1 MHFYQYKMHLLW
13 LKYSDVS
20 QIQYNIYRTKLQ
32 EKLKY
37 CLFYHSDS
45 NQRPFV
51 VPDICFRGINPL
63 DICRPLPSHCSSVT
77 PRLWQSTGL
86 SFTTSPPLRYPTPSL
101 YPPPAA
107 VRLGSVNAATRL
119 LIRVSFARIQI
130 EKQKEN
136 RVPFGTL
143 SCLWKNRMV

>member
-1 MHFYQYKMHLLW
+1 MHLLW

-20 QIQYNIYRTKLQ
+20 QIQYKIYRTKLQ

-37 CLFYHSDS
+37 YLFYTFHHPDS

-63 DICRPLPSHCSSVT
+63 YICRPLHSSA
-77 PRLWQSTGL
+77 
-86 SFTTSPPLRYPTPSL
+86 PSL
-101 YPPPAA
+101 HPPPAA
-107 VRLGSVNAATRL
+107 VRLDSVNAATQL

-136 RVPFGTL
+136 RVHFVLCFFLVSHRRFEPRTT
-143 SCLWKNRMV
+143 